1 MPNELDLYTPQTL
14 TEAVNLIIPETFYLT
29 KVLDTGAPYLP
40 GTESL
45 LFDVVTHRRDLAPL
59 GHNGDP
65 ATRVD
70 FGGGYKTF
78 TVTPPQIFLEDQVAA
93 GAIAAR
99 RMAGQ
104 SPINAGSAG
113 VDGIVA
119 ALNDYIAEKQQ
130 NMVDSIARRIEWM
143 WAQAVTTGKI
153 DYTDSN
159 GRPFSIDYGVPSG
172 NLFTA
177 SQKWDASSNA
187 GDPVLQIQQWQRQFA
202 KVNGVKPTVFV
213 LGEAAADA
221 FRGNKAVDGWL
232 KSAGVQ
238 VLQINVGTNEDLV
251 TPVGTIPGVG
261 TLVEYGGVFPE
272 GGATKPFIPAD
283 CLVMTHP
290 KLWRM
295 AYGAISDFDLG
306 AVPVGAMPRFSKMK
320 DSKDGKSKSLF
331 VESHPLP
338 ILQRDTG
345 TLVVKVCGS

>member
-93 GAIAAR
+93 VAIAAR

-159 GRPFSIDYGVPSG
+159 GRPFSIDYGVPS
-172 NLFTA
+172 
-177 SQKWDASSNA
+177 SSWRA
-187 GDPVLQIQQWQRQFA
+187 TRCTRTSRQA
-202 KVNGVKPTVFV
+202 NRSSWESG
-213 LGEAAADA
+213 
-221 FRGNKAVDGWL
+221 
-232 KSAGVQ
+232 S
-238 VLQINVGTNEDLV
+238 
-251 TPVGTIPGVG
+251 
-261 TLVEYGGVFPE
+261 
-272 GGATKPFIPAD
+272 
-283 CLVMTHP
+283 
-290 KLWRM
+290 
-295 AYGAISDFDLG
+295 ISW
-306 AVPVGAMPRFSKMK
+306 
-320 DSKDGKSKSLF
+320 
-331 VESHPLP
+331 
-338 ILQRDTG
+338 
-345 TLVVKVCGS
+345 